1 MNIENK
7 TQTYSDVHPDT
18 EHLISIENEIK
29 TSIRA
34 SVSNL
39 FRASVGTSVTIPV
52 YESITVTVHNSVDRS
67 VYNLGWSPIRN
78 NDTNKMKEYLLS
90 LEGFIN
96 IKEYE
101 YRK

>member
-18 EHLISIENEIK
+18 EYLSSIENEIK
-29 TSIRA
+29 MEIRA

-52 YESITVTVHNSVDRS
+52 YESVTVTVHNSVDRS

-78 NDTNKMKEYLLS
+78 NDTNRMKEYLLS
-90 LEGFIN
+90 LESGF
-96 IKEYE
+96 Y
-101 YRK
+101 